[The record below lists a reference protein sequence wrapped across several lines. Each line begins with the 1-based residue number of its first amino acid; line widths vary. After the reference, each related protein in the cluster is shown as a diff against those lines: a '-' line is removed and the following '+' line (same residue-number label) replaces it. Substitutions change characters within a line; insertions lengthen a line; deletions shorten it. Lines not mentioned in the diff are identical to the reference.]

1 VSEPVNLRILDREFL
16 VSCDPAERDGLQG
29 AANLLDQRL
38 REARNGNR
46 MASLDRLAIMVALNL
61 AHELLQAQ
69 TGAGQR
75 DHELKRALGELNRKI
90 DGLLD
95 AQILR

>member
-1 VSEPVNLRILDREFL
+1 MSEPVNLRILDREFL
-16 VSCDPAERDGLQG
+16 VSCDPGERDGLQG

-69 TGAGQR
+69 SGAGQR
-75 DHELKRALGELNRKI
+75 DIELKRALGELNRKI